1 MKKGSLFIL
10 TLIIAV
16 VVTAC
21 GGNNGGS
28 NGNSANGTGNTANAG
43 NAAEGATNEKDEPAP
58 SGKKVEISVSSWG
71 APDERK
77 VFEAVLADFEQAYPD
92 IKVKFQHIPS
102 DYTTKMNTM
111 IAGGSAPDV
120 IFTSDGDF
128 PRWVK
133 QGAFLDIT
141 EMVESS
147 DKLDLNDMWEGGL
160 SRYRYDGK
168 KTGTGAY
175 YALPKDI
182 GPTVMYYNKELF
194 DKADVPYPSAETPMN
209 WEQALDM
216 WKKLTLDENGDG
228 KMDIYGAGPI
238 WWEGFVWSNGGSVLS
253 DDRKEF
259 TLNNPEGA
267 AAMQFIYDLTNVHK
281 VVPDSRALQSMN
293 DGQMFEAGKLATI
306 TGGRWMVPTYRKLKF
321 DWDVAPIP
329 SNNGTWE
336 NGWSGSVALGVNAK
350 SKNPLEAFK
359 LVEFFSGIEGQTKM
373 TELGFQIPNFKSMA
387 DDEVYM
393 QPGQKPEHAEVFIK
407 AGEGQNPGLWTY
419 LPNGK
424 WLDTLNQ
431 NLGNFWTGKETAEAF
446 FTKLKPMV
454 EKDLKEGNPELFQ

>member
-1 MKKGSLFIL
+1 MKKSSIMML
-10 TLIIAV
+10 TLITALT
-16 VVTAC
+16 VTAC
-21 GGNNGGS
+21 SSNNGGNNGTAGNNAAGS
-28 NGNSANGTGNTANAG
+28 NAAASSNT
-43 NAAEGATNEKDEPAP
+43 NAANKESEQPPAE
-58 SGKKVEISVSSWG
+58 KVEISISSWG

-77 VFEAVLADFEQAYPD
+77 VFEAVLDEFQKANPN
-92 IKVKFQHIPS
+92 IKVKFIHIPN

-111 IAGGSAPDV
+111 IAGNSAPDV

-141 EMVESS
+141 QYVEAS

-160 SRYRYDGK
+160 NRYRYDGK
-168 KTGTGAY
+168 ITGTGSY

-182 GPTVMYYNKELF
+182 GPTVMYYNKTIF
-194 DKADVPYPSAETPMN
+194 DKLGVPYPSAEKPMN
-209 WEQALDM
+209 WEQALEM
-216 WKKLTLDENGDG
+216 WKKLTVDENGDG
-228 KMDIYGAGPI
+228 KTDIFGAGPI
-238 WWEGFVWSNGGSVLS
+238 WWEGFVWGNSGAVLS
-253 DDRKEF
+253 DDRKQF
-259 TLNNPEGA
+259 TLNETA
-267 AAMQFIYDLTNVHK
+267 AADAMQFIYDLTNTHK

-329 SNNGTWE
+329 SNNGSWT
-336 NGWSGSVALGVNAK
+336 NGWSGSVGLGVNAK
-350 SKNPLEAFK
+350 SKHPEAAFK

-373 TELGFQIPNFKSMA
+373 TELGFQIPNFKSMS
-387 DDEVYM
+387 DDEVYT
-393 QPGQKPEHAEVFIK
+393 QPGQKPEHSEVFIK
-407 AGEGQNPGLWTY
+407 AGEGQQAGTWTY
-419 LPNGK
+419 LPNSK

-431 NLGNFWTGKETAEAF
+431 NLSKFWTGKESAVDF
-446 FTKLKPMV
+446 FTKLKPQV